1 MLCLIVFKDDLALSP
16 QSQFPLVHQYWE
28 AIQERDGYKDSKPD
42 AATQDKLDRV
52 GRQID
57 KWKVEHPWFRAY
69 YEK

>member
-1 MLCLIVFKDDLALSP
+1 MR
-16 QSQFPLVHQYWE
+16 QYWE

-42 AATQDKLDRV
+42 SSTQDKLDRV

-57 KWKVEHPWFRAY
+57 KWKAEHPWFRAY